1 MATLDDYVIPRGIAF
16 FDPFDANGN
25 TTGEIDMG
33 NTPGFNL
40 GVEST
45 NLEHFSSRGGL
56 NEKDRDVATG
66 VNRTASMTIDNLAI
80 ENMGYFAISTQSAI
94 VQVATPVVDEA
105 ITVQKDRW
113 YQLGVAANATGVRN
127 VSAVV
132 VQDVTDTTTYVLG
145 TDYNLDLP
153 LGRIQIIAGGAIA
166 NDDVLHIDYTPTAE
180 TRQQLVADT
189 NPVKGAMRVVSD
201 NPEGSNKDYYFP
213 SVNLKP
219 TGEMPIIGAE
229 DAWATIGFDIGI
241 NKKDANTPALF
252 IDGRGV

>member
-1 MATLDDYVIPRGIAF
+1 MPTLDDYVIPRGVAY
-16 FDPFDANGN
+16 FDPFDSGGN
-25 TTGEIDMG
+25 LTGEIDMG

-80 ENMGYFAISTQSAI
+80 ENLGYFAIALQSAI
-94 VQVATPVVDEA
+94 VQAATPVVDESV
-105 ITVQKDRW
+105 TVKQGRW
-113 YQLGVAANATGVRN
+113 YQLGVSINPTGVRN

-132 VQDVTDTTTYVLG
+132 IQDDTDTTTYVLN
-145 TDYNLDLP
+145 TDYELDAA
-153 LGRIQIIAGGAIA
+153 LGRIRIIEGGAISD
-166 NDDVLHIDYTPTAE
+166 DDVLHVDYTPAAE

-189 NPVKGAMRVVSD
+189 TPVKGAMRVVAD

-219 TGEMPIIGAE
+219 TGEMPLIGAE
-229 DAWATIGFDIGI
+229 DSWASIGFDIGI
-241 NKKDANTPALF
+241 NKKDANTPALYV
-252 IDGRGV
+252 DGRGV

>member
-1 MATLDDYVIPRGIAF
+1 MTLDDYVIPRGVAF
-16 FDPFDANGN
+16 FAPFDGSGN
-25 TTGEIDMG
+25 PAGEIDMG

-66 VNRTASMTIDNLAI
+66 VNRTATMTVDNLAI
-80 ENMGYFAISTQSAI
+80 ENMGYFAIAAQSGI
-94 VQVATPVVDEA
+94 VQAATPVVDEA
-105 ITVQKDRW
+105 ITVQQDRW
-113 YQLGVAANATGVRN
+113 YQLGESINPTGVRN

-132 VQDVTDTTTYVLG
+132 VQDVTDTTTYVEG
-145 TDYNLDLP
+145 TDFELDLA
-153 LGRIQIIAGGAIA
+153 LGRIKILATGSISD
-166 NDDVLHIDYTPTAE
+166 DDVLHIDYTPAAE
-180 TRQQLVADT
+180 TRQQLVANST
-189 NPVKGAMRVVSD
+189 PVKGAMRVIAD

-219 TGEMPIIGAE
+219 TGEMPVIGAE
-229 DAWATIGFDIGI
+229 DSWATIGFDIGI
-241 NKKDANTPALF
+241 NKKDANTPALY